1 MSYFLKDYY
10 IKILKIQTY
19 YYLSQLCNRY
29 CTGGLKSTRGEEEDD
44 MGRIFVVEL
53 EGRSYRCK
61 FCGTHLA
68 LPDQL
73 VSKVSRNPPFFLV
86 FSTVHGIVDSVC
98 SSLLFMYRLAF

>member
-73 VSKVSRNPPFFLV
+73 VSKSFHCRR
-86 FSTVHGIVDSVC
+86 GKAY
-98 SSLLFMYRLAF
+98 LFNKV